1 MTEIMQHPVNIRK
14 RRILEAYKEQ
24 ITLQEPKIEE
34 SNVLVGLDLTTPRGE
49 SPPKPTTTPQEIRKK
64 LVSTDKDETKIIDMK
79 LKVLETWELSKRR
92 GIEKLVKDVEELQEL
107 EDKIEK
113 LEELLFEKNIEIN
126 EDEFEA
132 FYQKQMEIQ
141 PSMEPLDLL
150 SGLQPQTPKRE
161 EHQAKRV
168 KISATSTP
176 ITRKPEKLDKHDI
189 GDRFIANED
198 GMVTI
203 GPNGTMIPKA
213 SLTAINWS
221 LSGAALTRKILMEVF
236 DRETLA
242 FHTLTGKP
250 SPAFMDCDKPMKNQ
264 LDTLKVADIIH
275 LVTQHTNLTPKE
287 VRNAITTKCA
297 DENKMY
303 RQREKKRLN
312 AVLKLQQQ
320 QQQHQQVPQ
329 NQEM

>member
-1 MTEIMQHPVNIRK
+1 M
-14 RRILEAYKEQ
+14 
-24 ITLQEPKIEE
+24 
-34 SNVLVGLDLTTPRGE
+34 VGLDLSTPREE
-49 SPPKPTTTPQEIRKK
+49 SPAPQEVKQK

-79 LKVLETWELSKRR
+79 LKVLESWELSKRR
-92 GIEKLVKDVEELQEL
+92 GIEKLVKEVEELQEL
-107 EDKIEK
+107 EDKIDN
-113 LEELLFEKNIEIN
+113 LEDLLYEQNIEIN

-132 FYQKQMEIQ
+132 FYQKQMEKYPIL
-141 PSMEPLDLL
+141 EPLDALEE
-150 SGLQPQTPKRE
+150 LQPQTPKRE
-161 EHQAKRV
+161 EQQTKRV

-176 ITRKPEKLDKHDI
+176 ITRKPEKVDSSEITDK
-189 GDRFIANED
+189 FVANED
-198 GMVTI
+198 GMVVI
-203 GPNGTMIPKA
+203 GPNGTMIAKS

-264 LDTLKVADIIH
+264 LDTQKVADIIH
-275 LVTQHTNLTPKE
+275 LVTQHTNLTAKE

-312 AVLKLQQQ
+312 AELKLQQQ
-320 QQQHQQVPQ
+320 KKQQELQQQQSQDATP
-329 NQEM
+329 